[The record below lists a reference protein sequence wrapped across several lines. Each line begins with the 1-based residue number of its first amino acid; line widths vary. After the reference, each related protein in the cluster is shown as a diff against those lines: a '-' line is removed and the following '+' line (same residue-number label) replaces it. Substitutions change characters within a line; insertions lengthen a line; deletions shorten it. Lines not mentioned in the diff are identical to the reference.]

1 MPTGT
6 TERLLRRTRRR
17 LFAMTMGLL
26 TLLVV
31 GIGAATA
38 VVALRALH
46 DDVDRAVVD
55 AVQLRADTARGENA
69 GGETGPAGENGGDG
83 TTPADGDAGTD
94 PDRPTGL
101 SDTFVLVLDTTG
113 KVVENRSS
121 YPMAGLPDTSAI
133 AVAASGARDLRTVTV
148 GGVDIRLYTVPI
160 LHDGTTLGFVQ
171 GGIRLTLLEHET
183 QTLILGI
190 ASVGAVGLVG
200 AALITLLVT
209 GRALRPVRDGFET
222 QRRFVADASHELR
235 TPAALI
241 RANAEVLQREGLVGE
256 DGGPLVEDIVAEA
269 DRLGGLVGD
278 LLQLAAWDEMRLAV
292 APVTLDAAAIAR
304 DTVRGATAMAAERGV
319 GLAHDAAGP
328 VFARADRDRLVQLL
342 LILVDNAVDHSPRGT
357 TVTVR
362 ARRAGAHAVLE
373 VEDQGP
379 GIPPAEQER
388 IFEPFTRLHGT
399 TRHGSGGTGL
409 GLAIAR
415 RIAEAMHG
423 SITVSSPEGAGAR
436 FIVTL
441 PVADATARRL
451 AANTGASEGDA
462 GGDDEPLDATADPEP
477 GRGD

>member
-55 AVQLRADTARGENA
+55 AVQGRVDAARGE
-69 GGETGPAGENGGDG
+69 GGSGEIGTDGGAPVDS
-83 TTPADGDAGTD
+83 DAGAD
-94 PDRPTGL
+94 RERPTGL
-101 SDTFVLVLDTTG
+101 SDTFVLVLDTAG
-113 KVVENRSS
+113 NVVENRSS
-121 YPMAGLPDTSAI
+121 YPMAGLPDAA
-133 AVAASGARDLRTVTV
+133 AVAAASTDAGDLRTITV
-148 GGVDIRLYTVPI
+148 GGVDVRLYTVAVT
-160 LHDGTTLGFVQ
+160 HDGATLGYVQ
-171 GGIRLTLLEHET
+171 GGIQLTLLEHET
-183 QTLILGI
+183 QTLIFGI

-241 RANAEVLQREGLVGE
+241 RANAEVLQREDLVAE
-256 DGGPLVEDIVAEA
+256 DGAPLVEDIMAEA

-278 LLQLAAWDEMRLAV
+278 LLQLAAWDETRLAV
-292 APVTLDAAAIAR
+292 APVTLDAASLAA

-319 GLAHDAAGP
+319 RLAHDGSGP
-328 VFARADRDRLVQLL
+328 VFARADRDRLIQLL
-342 LILVDNAVDHSPRGT
+342 LILLDNAVDHSPPAT

-362 ARRAGAHAVLE
+362 VRRAGAHAVLE

-379 GIPPAEQER
+379 GIPLAERER

-415 RIAEAMHG
+415 RITDAMSG
-423 SITVSSPEGAGAR
+423 SIAVSSPEGGGAR
-436 FIVTL
+436 FVVTL
-441 PVADATARRL
+441 PAAEALAPRSDADPDADAEPE
-451 AANTGASEGDA
+451 ANS
-462 GGDDEPLDATADPEP
+462 
-477 GRGD
+477 RG

>member
-46 DDVDRAVVD
+46 DDVDRAVVQ
-55 AVQLRADTARGENA
+55 AVQSRANTARSEG
-69 GGETGPAGENGGDG
+69 GGEIGAEGSVPS
-83 TTPADGDAGTD
+83 DGDAGSD

-101 SDTFVLVLDTTG
+101 SDTFVLVLNSSG

-121 YPMAGLPDTSAI
+121 YPIAGLPDASAV
-133 AVAASGARDLRTVTV
+133 AVAATGAGDLRTITV

-160 LHDGTTLGFVQ
+160 IRDGAIAGYVQ
-171 GGIRLTLLEHET
+171 GGILLTLLEHET

-241 RANAEVLQREGLVGE
+241 RANAEVLQREGLVDE

-292 APVTLDAAAIAR
+292 APVTLDAASLAA

-319 GLAHDAAGP
+319 RLAHEGSGP

-342 LILVDNAVDHSPRGT
+342 LILVDNAVDHSPPAT

-362 ARRAGAHAVLE
+362 VRGSAAHAVLE

-379 GIPPAEQER
+379 GIPPAERER

-415 RIAEAMHG
+415 RITDAMQG
-423 SITVSSPEGAGAR
+423 TIAVSSPDGGGAR
-436 FIVTL
+436 FTVTL
-441 PVADATARRL
+441 PAAEATARR
-451 AANTGASEGDA
+451 ADAEADDGAEADS
-462 GGDDEPLDATADPEP
+462 GG
-477 GRGD
+477 

>member
-46 DDVDRAVVD
+46 DDVDRAVVQ
-55 AVQLRADTARGENA
+55 AVQGRANTARNESGS
-69 GGETGPAGENGGDG
+69 ETGTGTQGGV
-83 TTPADGDAGTD
+83 PSDGDAGSD

-101 SDTFVLVLDTTG
+101 SDTFVLVLNTSG

-121 YPMAGLPDTSAI
+121 YPMAGLPD
-133 AVAASGARDLRTVTV
+133 AAALAAARTGAPDLRTITV
-148 GGVDIRLYTVPI
+148 GGVDIRLYTVAI
-160 LHDGTTLGFVQ
+160 THDGVNQGYVQ
-171 GGIRLTLLEHET
+171 GGIQLTLLEHET
-183 QTLILGI
+183 QTLILSI

-209 GRALRPVRDGFET
+209 GRALRPVKDGFET

-241 RANAEVLQREGLVGE
+241 RANAEVLQREGLVVE
-256 DGGPLVEDIVAEA
+256 DGAPLVEDIVAEA

-278 LLQLAAWDEMRLAV
+278 LLQLAAWDEMRLVA
-292 APVTLDAAAIAR
+292 APVTLDASSIAR

-319 GLAHDAAGP
+319 RLTHEASAP

-342 LILVDNAVDHSPRGT
+342 LILVDNAVDHSPRDT

-362 ARRAGAHAVLE
+362 VRRSGPHAVLE

-379 GIPPAEQER
+379 GIPSTEQER

-423 SITVSSPEGAGAR
+423 TISVSSPPGAGAR
-436 FIVTL
+436 FVVTL
-441 PVADATARRL
+441 PAAESAAR
-451 AANTGASEGDA
+451 T
-462 GGDDEPLDATADPEP
+462 LDAQAES
-477 GRGD
+477 GG